1 VSVRGRARRR
11 AAGPRGQGS
20 HRVAAVASVAGAP
33 GPDPR
38 HASTRTFTAA
48 CQKKPSESVSRIDDR
63 FEARENTFDR
73 DIGSFRFEMRG
84 SSQQK

>member
-1 VSVRGRARRR
+1 MSVRGRARRR

-20 HRVAAVASVAGAP
+20 HRVAAVASAEAWPARLDLTRGTRLRERSQPLVA
-33 GPDPR
+33 
-38 HASTRTFTAA
+38 
-48 CQKKPSESVSRIDDR
+48 SESVSRIDR